1 MALNA
6 TDWIVIAAY
15 LLLNLLISLYYRRR
29 SSGSTEEFFVSGRNV
44 SWWLAGTSMVA
55 TTFAADT
62 PLFVTGV
69 VAKNGISGN
78 WIWWSQCLS
87 GMMTVF
93 FFARYWRRA
102 GILTDVEFVELRY
115 EGKPAAFLRGFRAIY
130 LGGLMNC
137 LILGWVIK
145 AMISITT
152 VLLGDAIAQ
161 GRVLE
166 IGIAGHTFFRY
177 TLGEPA
183 HTGLLIC
190 VLLLVPFTGIYTFIG
205 GLWGVLVTDLFQ
217 FILKMSMIIV
227 LAWVAVSKIGGM
239 TLLKLQL
246 SHVDEA
252 VRQTGQTTGSVTAFF
267 PSFHLGWTTDA
278 LWTLPVITFVLYL
291 GVQWWASW
299 YPGAEPGGGG
309 YVAQRMFS
317 AKDEKNS
324 LGATLWFNIANYAM
338 RSWPWIVTGLVAVA
352 VYSPYGGLHPSA
364 EFAAE
369 PEKGYVMVLRD
380 FLPPA
385 LRGLM
390 VAAFLAAFMSTVG
403 TQLNWGT
410 SYFINDFYRRFVVR
424 KGSEKHYVRVSKMFI
439 VLLVILSGY
448 TAAHITSIQSAWQL
462 LLGMGAGTGGVLML
476 RWYWWRV
483 NAWSEIS
490 AMIAAFVVSVSL
502 QRLEF
507 SGNNAVVFAKT
518 ALITTA
524 VTTVVW
530 LATTLLTPPESDER
544 LLKFYRRVHPTIH
557 GWKRIALLAP
567 EIKPVRDFKANAF
580 DWVMGCT
587 LVYCCMFGIG
597 ELVLQAWVTGFVL
610 LTVAALAG
618 YFIYWSLSR
627 RGWETL
633 SGASSEPFE
642 VSKGEIG
649 LQEGD

>member
-1 MALNA
+1 MVLTA
-6 TDWIVIAAY
+6 TDWMVIAAY

-62 PLFVTGV
+62 PLLVTGL
-69 VAKNGISGN
+69 VARNGISGN
-78 WIWWSQCLS
+78 WLWWSQCLC

-93 FFARYWRRA
+93 FFARYWRRSE
-102 GILTDVEFVELRY
+102 ILTDVEFVELRY
-115 EGKPAAFLRGFRAIY
+115 QGKPAAFLRGFRAIY
-130 LGGLMNC
+130 LGALMNC

-152 VLLGDAIAQ
+152 VLLGGAIAQ
-161 GRVLE
+161 GRVLS
-166 IGIAGHTFFRY
+166 IGLGGHNLTTY
-177 TLGEPA
+177 TLGAPE
-183 HTGLLIC
+183 HTALLIC

-217 FILKMSMIIV
+217 FALKMTMIVV
-227 LAWVAVSKIGGM
+227 LSWIAVAKMGGM
-239 TLLKLQL
+239 ALLKIQL
-246 SHVDEA
+246 SHVDAVARQSGEA
-252 VRQTGQTTGSVTAFF
+252 TGSMLSFF

-278 LWTLPVITFVLYL
+278 LWTLPVITFALYL
-291 GVQWWASW
+291 AVQWWASW

-324 LGATLWFNIANYAM
+324 LGATLWFNIAHYAM
-338 RSWPWIVTGLVAVA
+338 RSWPWIITGLVAVA
-352 VYSPYGGLHPSA
+352 VYSPHGGLHPST

-390 VAAFLAAFMSTVG
+390 IAAFLAAFMSTVG

-410 SYFINDFYRRFVVR
+410 SYLINDFYRRFLVR
-424 KGSEKHYVRVSKMFI
+424 KASDKHYVFVSKVII

-448 TAAHITSIQSAWQL
+448 AAANITSIQSAWQL
-462 LLGMGAGTGGVLML
+462 LLGMGAGTGSVLLL
-476 RWYWWRV
+476 RWYWWRI

-490 AMIAAFVVSVSL
+490 SMIAAFVVSMSL
-502 QRLEF
+502 TRIQF
-507 SGNNAVVFAKT
+507 AGNNSVVFAKT

-524 VTTVVW
+524 ATTIVWLVTT
-530 LATTLLTPPESDER
+530 LITKPEPEAK
-544 LLKFYRRVHPTIH
+544 LVQFYRRVRPTIH
-557 GWKRIALLAP
+557 GWKHIAALAP
-567 EIKPVRDFKANAF
+567 EVIPVRDLSANAF
-580 DWVMGCT
+580 DWIMGCA
-587 LVYCCMFGIG
+587 LVYCSMFSIG
-597 ELVLQAWVTGFVL
+597 EFALHDWLTGIVL
-610 LTVAALAG
+610 LIAATLSG

-627 RGWETL
+627 RGWQTL
-633 SGASSEPFE
+633 SGTDPSSAPLPTARPQVE
-642 VSKGEIG
+642 S
-649 LQEGD
+649 

>member
-1 MALNA
+1 MVLTA
-6 TDWIVIAAY
+6 TDWIVVAAY

-62 PLFVTGV
+62 PLLVTGL
-69 VAKNGISGN
+69 VARNGISGN
-78 WIWWSQCLS
+78 WLWWSQCLC

-102 GILTDVEFVELRY
+102 EILTDVEFVELRY
-115 EGKPAAFLRGFRAIY
+115 QGKPAAFLRGFRAIY
-130 LGGLMNC
+130 LGALMNC

-166 IGIAGHTFFRY
+166 LSLGGHTLLHY
-177 TLGEPA
+177 TLGPPE
-183 HTGLLIC
+183 HTALLIC

-217 FILKMSMIIV
+217 FALKMSMIIV
-227 LAWVAVSKIGGM
+227 LAWIAVAKIGGM
-239 TLLKLQL
+239 AALKLQL
-246 SHVDEA
+246 SHVDTLA
-252 VRQTGQTTGSVTAFF
+252 RQSGNSTGSILSFF

-278 LWTLPVITFVLYL
+278 LWTLPVITFCLYL
-291 GVQWWASW
+291 AVQWWASW

-324 LGATLWFNIANYAM
+324 LGATLWFNIAHYAM

-352 VYSPYGGLHPSA
+352 VYSPHGGLHPSA

-390 VAAFLAAFMSTVG
+390 IAAFLAAFMSTVG

-410 SYFINDFYRRFVVR
+410 SYLINDFYRRFLVR
-424 KGSEKHYVRVSKMFI
+424 KASEKHYVLISKLII

-448 TAAHITSIQSAWQL
+448 AAANITSIQSAWQL
-462 LLGMGAGTGGVLML
+462 LLGMGAGTGSVLVL
-476 RWYWWRV
+476 RWYWWRI

-490 AMIAAFVVSVSL
+490 SMIAAFIVSMSL
-502 QRLEF
+502 TRVQF
-507 SGNNAVVFAKT
+507 AGNTSVVFAKT

-524 VTTVVW
+524 ATTIVW
-530 LATTLLTPPESDER
+530 LATTLITRPEPEAK
-544 LLKFYRRVHPTIH
+544 LVQFYRRVRPTIH
-557 GWKRIALLAP
+557 GWKHIAALAP
-567 EIKPVRDFKANAF
+567 DVAPVRDFAANTF

-587 LVYCCMFGIG
+587 LVYCCMFSIG
-597 ELVLQAWVTGFVL
+597 EFALHEWLMGIL
-610 LTVAALAG
+610 LLIVAALSG

-627 RGWETL
+627 RGWKTL
-633 SGASSEPFE
+633 SGADPLPLPNAKPQLES
-642 VSKGEIG
+642 
-649 LQEGD
+649 

>member
-1 MALNA
+1 MALNSI
-6 TDWIVIAAY
+6 DWIVIAVY
-15 LLLNLLISLYYRRR
+15 LVMNLLISLYYRRR

-152 VLLGDAIAQ
+152 VLLGEGIAQ

-166 IGIAGHTFFRY
+166 IGLGGHTLFRY

-227 LAWVAVSKIGGM
+227 LAWVAVAKIGGM
-239 TLLKLQL
+239 TLLKAQL
-246 SHVDEA
+246 LHVDNA
-252 VRQTGQTTGSVTAFF
+252 VRQAGQSTGSVTSLF

-278 LWTLPVITFVLYL
+278 IWTLPVLTFVLYL

-338 RSWPWIVTGLVAVA
+338 RSWPWVVTGLVAVA
-352 VYSPYGGLHPSA
+352 VYSPLGGLHPSA

-424 KGSEKHYVRVSKMFI
+424 KGTEKHYVMVSKLFI

-490 AMIAAFVVSVSL
+490 AMVAAFVVSVSL
-502 QRLEF
+502 RRVEF
-507 SGNNAVVFAKT
+507 SGNGSVVFAKT

-524 VTTVVW
+524 ATTIVW
-530 LATTLLTPPESDER
+530 LATTFLTPPESDER
-544 LLKFYRRVHPTIH
+544 LLKFYRRVHPTIQ
-557 GWKRIALLAP
+557 GWKRIAALAP
-567 EIKPVRDFKANAF
+567 DMPPVRDFRANTF
-580 DWVMGCT
+580 DWIMGCT

-597 ELVLQAWVTGFVL
+597 ELVLEAWLTGFAL
-610 LTVAALAG
+610 LGAAAIAG
-618 YFIYWSLSR
+618 TLIYRSLSR

-633 SGASSEPFE
+633 SGAANTP
-642 VSKGEIG
+642 VSASKSEIG

>member
-1 MALNA
+1 MALNWI
-6 TDWIVIAAY
+6 DWIVIAAY
-15 LLLNLLISLYYRRR
+15 LAMNLLISLYYRRR

-69 VAKNGISGN
+69 VARNGISGN

-161 GRVLE
+161 GRLLQVGL
-166 IGIAGHTFFRY
+166 GGHTLLRY
-177 TLGEPA
+177 TLGQPA

-227 LAWVAVSKIGGM
+227 LAWVAVAKIGGM
-239 TLLKLQL
+239 TLLKIQL
-246 SHVDEA
+246 SHVNDTL
-252 VRQTGQTTGSVTAFF
+252 RQTGQSTGSVTSLF

-278 LWTLPVITFVLYL
+278 IWTLPVITFVLYL

-338 RSWPWIVTGLVAVA
+338 RSWPWVVTGLVAVA

-424 KGSEKHYVRVSKMFI
+424 KGTEKHYVMVSKLFI

-490 AMIAAFVVSVSL
+490 AMVAAFVVSISL
-502 QRLEF
+502 QRMNF
-507 SGNNAVVFAKT
+507 SGNSSVVFAKT
-518 ALITTA
+518 ALITTLA
-524 VTTVVW
+524 TTIVW
-530 LATTLLTPPESDER
+530 LAATLLTRPESDER
-544 LLKFYRRVHPTIH
+544 LLKFYRRVQPTIH
-557 GWKRIALLAP
+557 GWKRIAILAP
-567 EIKPVRDFKANAF
+567 EIKPVRDFGANTF
-580 DWVMGCT
+580 DWIMGCA

-597 ELVLQAWVTGFVL
+597 ELVLQAWITGFVL
-610 LTVAALAG
+610 LAIAAIAG
-618 YFIYWSLSR
+618 YLIYWSLSR
-627 RGWETL
+627 RGWATL
-633 SGASSEPFE
+633 SGAAEAP
-642 VSKGEIG
+642 
-649 LQEGD
+649 LPAPNAQAD

>member
-1 MALNA
+1 MALTT

-62 PLFVTGV
+62 PLLVTGL
-69 VAKNGISGN
+69 VAKNGIAGN
-78 WIWWSQCLS
+78 WLWWSLCLS

-102 GILTDVEFVELRY
+102 EILTDVEFVELRY
-115 EGKPAAFLRGFRAIY
+115 GGKPAAFLRGFRALY
-130 LGGLMNC
+130 LGALMNC

-152 VLLGDAIAQ
+152 VLLGDAIAE
-161 GRVLE
+161 GRVLQVVL
-166 IGIAGHTFFRY
+166 GGGALFPY
-177 TLGEPA
+177 TLGAPA
-183 HTGLLIC
+183 HTALLIC

-205 GLWGVLVTDLFQ
+205 GLLGVLVTDLFQ
-217 FILKMSMIIV
+217 FCLKMTMIVV
-227 LAWVAVSKIGGM
+227 LAWVAVAKIGGV
-239 TLLKLQL
+239 TLLKIQL
-246 SHVDEA
+246 SHIDST
-252 VRQTGQTTGSVTAFF
+252 VRQTGQPTGAILSFF
-267 PSFHLGWTTDA
+267 PAFHLGWSIDA
-278 LWTLPVITFVLYL
+278 IWTLPVITLVLYL
-291 GVQWWASW
+291 AMQWWASW

-317 AKDEKNS
+317 AKDEKNA
-324 LGATLWFNIANYAM
+324 LGATLWFNIAHYGM
-338 RSWPWIVTGLVAVA
+338 RSWPWIIPGLVAVA
-352 VYSPYGGLHPSA
+352 VYSAHGGLHPSA

-410 SYFINDFYRRFVVR
+410 SYLINDFYRRFLVR
-424 KGSEKHYVRVSKMFI
+424 KGSEKHYVLASKVFI

-448 TAAHITSIQSAWQL
+448 TAAHINSIQSAWQL
-462 LLGMGAGTGGVLML
+462 LLGMGAGTGGVLLL
-476 RWYWWRV
+476 RWYWWRI

-490 AMIAAFVVSVSL
+490 SMIAAFIVSTALTQVH
-502 QRLEF
+502 F
-507 SGNNAVVFAKT
+507 SGNDSVVFAKS
-518 ALITTA
+518 AMITTGA
-524 VTTVVW
+524 TTLVW
-530 LATTLLTPPESDER
+530 IITTLLTPAESEER
-544 LLKFYRRVHPTIH
+544 LLKFYRRVQPTVH
-557 GWKRIALLAP
+557 GWKHIAALAP
-567 EIKPVRDFKANAF
+567 DIKPVRDLAANTF
-580 DWVMGCT
+580 DWIMGCA
-587 LVYCCMFGIG
+587 LVYCSMFGIG
-597 ELVLQAWVTGFVL
+597 ELVLQEWLPGFVL
-610 LTVAALAG
+610 LACAAAAG

-627 RGWETL
+627 RGWQTL
-633 SGASSEPFE
+633 SGTS
-642 VSKGEIG
+642 
-649 LQEGD
+649 

>member
-1 MALNA
+1 MALNSI
-6 TDWIVIAAY
+6 DWIVIIAY
-15 LLLNLLISLYYRRR
+15 LAMNLLISLYYRRR

-69 VAKNGISGN
+69 VARNGIAGN

-115 EGKPAAFLRGFRAIY
+115 EGKAAAFLRGFRAIY

-161 GRVLE
+161 GRVLQ
-166 IGIAGHTFFRY
+166 IGIGGHNLFTY

-227 LAWVAVSKIGGM
+227 LAWVAVAKIGGM
-239 TLLKLQL
+239 AALKIQL
-246 SHVDEA
+246 SHVNNLA
-252 VRQTGQTTGSVTAFF
+252 AHSGQTSGSVTSFF
-267 PSFHLGWTTDA
+267 PSFNLGWTTDA
-278 LWTLPVITFVLYL
+278 LWTLPVITLVLYL

-338 RSWPWIVTGLVAVA
+338 RSWPWVVTGLVAVA
-352 VYSPYGGLHPSA
+352 VYSPLGGLHPNA

-424 KGSEKHYVRVSKMFI
+424 KGTEKHYVFLSKLFI

-490 AMIAAFVVSVSL
+490 AMVAAFVVSVSL
-502 QRLEF
+502 GRVAF
-507 SGNNAVVFAKT
+507 SGNSSVVFAKS

-524 VTTVVW
+524 ATTVVW
-530 LATTLLTPPESDER
+530 LVTTLLTEPESDER
-544 LLKFYRRVHPTIH
+544 LLKFYRRVQPTAL
-557 GWKRIALLAP
+557 GWKRIAALAP
-567 EIKPVRDFKANAF
+567 EIKPVRDLGANTF

-597 ELVLQAWVTGFVL
+597 ELVLQSYVTGVVL
-610 LTVAALAG
+610 LAIAAVAG
-618 YFIYWSLSR
+618 YLIYWSLSR
-627 RGWETL
+627 RGWSSFSVATETQTP
-633 SGASSEPFE
+633 SSAPAEA
-642 VSKGEIG
+642 
-649 LQEGD
+649 D

>member
-1 MALNA
+1 MALTA
-6 TDWIVIAAY
+6 TDWIVIAVY

-62 PLFVTGV
+62 PLLVTGL
-69 VAKNGISGN
+69 VAKNGIAGN
-78 WIWWSQCLS
+78 WLWWSLCLS

-102 GILTDVEFVELRY
+102 EILTDVEFVELRY
-115 EGKPAAFLRGFRAIY
+115 GGKPAAFLRGFRALY
-130 LGGLMNC
+130 LGALMNC

-161 GRVLE
+161 GRVLS
-166 IGIAGHTFFRY
+166 IGFGGHSLFDY
-177 TLGEPA
+177 TLGAPE
-183 HTGLLIC
+183 HTALLIC
-190 VLLLVPFTGIYTFIG
+190 VLILVPFTGIYTFIG

-227 LAWVAVSKIGGM
+227 LAWVAVSKIGGIA
-239 TLLKLQL
+239 LLKVQL
-246 SHVDEA
+246 SQVDA
-252 VRQTGQTTGSVTAFF
+252 ATRASGQTTGNILSFF

-278 LWTLPVITFVLYL
+278 LWTLPVLTFLLYL
-291 GVQWWASW
+291 AMQWWASW

-317 AKDEKNS
+317 ARDEKNS
-324 LGATLWFNIANYAM
+324 LGATLWFNIAHYAL

-352 VYSPYGGLHPSA
+352 VYSAHGGLHPSA

-390 VAAFLAAFMSTVG
+390 IAAFLAAFMSTVG

-410 SYFINDFYRRFVVR
+410 SYLINDFYRRFLVR
-424 KGSEKHYVRVSKMFI
+424 KGSEKHYVLASKVFI

-448 TAAHITSIQSAWQL
+448 TAAHINSIQSAWQL
-462 LLGMGAGTGGVLML
+462 LLGMGAGTGGVLLL
-476 RWYWWRV
+476 RWYWWRI

-490 AMIAAFVVSVSL
+490 SMIAAFIVSTALTQVH
-502 QRLEF
+502 F
-507 SGNNAVVFAKT
+507 SGNDSVVFAKS
-518 ALITTA
+518 AMITTGA
-524 VTTVVW
+524 TTIVWLVTT
-530 LATTLLTPPESDER
+530 LFTPAESEER
-544 LLKFYRRVHPTIH
+544 LLKFYRRVQPTIH
-557 GWKRIALLAP
+557 GWKHIAALAP
-567 EIKPVRDFKANAF
+567 DIQPVRDLTANTF
-580 DWVMGCT
+580 DWVMGCA
-587 LVYCCMFGIG
+587 LIYCTMFGIG
-597 ELVLQAWVTGFVL
+597 ELVLQEWLPGFVL
-610 LTVAALAG
+610 LACAAAAG

-627 RGWETL
+627 RGWQTL
-633 SGASSEPFE
+633 SGTS
-642 VSKGEIG
+642 
-649 LQEGD
+649 

>member
-1 MALNA
+1 MALN
-6 TDWIVIAAY
+6 TVDWIVIAAY
-15 LLLNLLISLYYRRR
+15 LALNLLISLYYRRR

-115 EGKPAAFLRGFRAIY
+115 EGKAAAFLRGFRAIY

-152 VLLGDAIAQ
+152 VLLGDAIKQ

-166 IGIAGHTFFRY
+166 IGLGGHTLFRY
-177 TLGEPA
+177 TLGAPA

-217 FILKMSMIIV
+217 FVLKMSMIIV
-227 LAWVAVSKIGGM
+227 LAWVAVAKVGGM
-239 TLLKLQL
+239 TLLKIQL
-246 SHVDEA
+246 SHVDDTL
-252 VRQTGQTTGSVTAFF
+252 RQTGQSTGSVTSFF

-278 LWTLPVITFVLYL
+278 IWTLPVLTFVLYL

-338 RSWPWIVTGLVAVA
+338 RSWPWVVTGLVAVA

-424 KGSEKHYVRVSKMFI
+424 KGSEKHYVMMSKLFI

-490 AMIAAFVVSVSL
+490 AMVAAFVVSISL
-502 QRLEF
+502 RSLEF
-507 SGNNAVVFAKT
+507 SGNTSVVFAKT

-530 LATTLLTPPESDER
+530 LATTLLTRPETDER
-544 LLKFYRRVHPTIH
+544 LLKFYRRVQPTIH

-567 EIKPVRDFKANAF
+567 EIKPVQDFSANTF

-597 ELVLQAWVTGFVL
+597 ELVMQAWITGFVL
-610 LTVAALAG
+610 LAIAAVAG
-618 YFIYWSLSR
+618 YLIYWSLSR
-627 RGWETL
+627 RGWKTL
-633 SGASSEPFE
+633 SGAEEASPAAPSPET
-642 VSKGEIG
+642 
-649 LQEGD
+649 D

>member
-1 MALNA
+1 MALTA
-6 TDWIVIAAY
+6 TDWIVIAVY
-15 LLLNLLISLYYRRR
+15 LALNLLISLYYRRR

-62 PLFVTGV
+62 PLLVTGL

-78 WIWWSQCLS
+78 WLWWSQCLS

-93 FFARYWRRA
+93 FFARYWRRSE
-102 GILTDVEFVELRY
+102 ILTDVEFVELRY
-115 EGKPAAFLRGFRAIY
+115 AGKPAAFLRGFRALY
-130 LGGLMNC
+130 LGALMNC

-161 GRVLE
+161 GRVLQAAV
-166 IGIAGHTFFRY
+166 GGHVLMHY
-177 TLGEPA
+177 TLGDPA
-183 HTGLLIC
+183 HTALLIC
-190 VLLLVPFTGIYTFIG
+190 VLVLVPFTGIYTFIG

-217 FILKMSMIIV
+217 FILKMTMIIV
-227 LAWVAVSKIGGM
+227 LAWVAVAKIGGM
-239 TLLKLQL
+239 TLLKIQL
-246 SHVDEA
+246 SHVNDA
-252 VRQTGQTTGSVTAFF
+252 VRQSGQSTGSVLSFF

-278 LWTLPVITFVLYL
+278 IWTLPVITFVLYL
-291 GVQWWASW
+291 AMQWWASW

-324 LGATLWFNIANYAM
+324 LGATLWFNIAHYAM

-352 VYSPYGGLHPSA
+352 VYSPIGGLHPSA

-410 SYFINDFYRRFVVR
+410 SYLINDFYRRFVVR
-424 KGSEKHYVRVSKMFI
+424 KGSEKHYVLASKLFI
-439 VLLVILSGY
+439 VFLVILSGY
-448 TAAHITSIQSAWQL
+448 TAAHISSIQSAWQL
-462 LLGMGAGTGGVLML
+462 LLGMGAGTGGVLLL
-476 RWYWWRV
+476 RWYWWRI

-490 AMIAAFVVSVSL
+490 SMIAAFIVSMSL
-502 QRLEF
+502 QWVHF
-507 SGNNAVVFAKT
+507 SGNSSVVFAKST
-518 ALITTA
+518 MITVV

-530 LATTLLTPPESDER
+530 VTTTLLTEPESDER
-544 LLKFYRRVHPTIH
+544 LATFYRRVQPTIH
-557 GWKRIALLAP
+557 GWKRIAALAP
-567 EIKPVRDFKANAF
+567 EIVPVRDFAANTF

-587 LVYCCMFGIG
+587 LVYCAMFGIG
-597 ELVLQAWVTGFVL
+597 ELVLQAWIAGLVL
-610 LTVAALAG
+610 LACAAIAG
-618 YFIYWSLSR
+618 YLIYWSLSR
-627 RGWETL
+627 RGWQTL
-633 SGASSEPFE
+633 SGNLERPVAPPATE
-642 VSKGEIG
+642 VG
-649 LQEGD
+649 LQHTD

>member
-1 MALNA
+1 MVLNSV
-6 TDWIVIAAY
+6 DWIVIIAY
-15 LLLNLLISLYYRRR
+15 LAMNLLISLYYRRR

-69 VAKNGISGN
+69 VARNGIAGN

-115 EGKPAAFLRGFRAIY
+115 EGKAAAFLRGFRAIY

-152 VLLGDAIAQ
+152 VLLGDAIAP
-161 GRVLE
+161 GRVLQ
-166 IGIAGHTFFRY
+166 IGVGGHNLFTY

-227 LAWVAVSKIGGM
+227 LAWVAVARIGGM
-239 TLLKLQL
+239 AALKIQL
-246 SHVDEA
+246 SHVNDLA
-252 VRQTGQTTGSVTAFF
+252 RQSGQTTGSVTSFF

-278 LWTLPVITFVLYL
+278 LWTLPVITLVLYL

-338 RSWPWIVTGLVAVA
+338 RSWPWVVTGLVAVA
-352 VYSPYGGLHPSA
+352 VYSPLGGLHPNA

-390 VAAFLAAFMSTVG
+390 IAAFLAAFMSTVG

-424 KGSEKHYVRVSKMFI
+424 KGTEKHYVFVSKLFI

-502 QRLEF
+502 QKVAF
-507 SGNNAVVFAKT
+507 SGNSSVVFAKS

-524 VTTVVW
+524 ATTVVW
-530 LATTLLTPPESDER
+530 LATTLLTKPEADER
-544 LLKFYRRVHPTIH
+544 LLKFYRRVQPTVH
-557 GWKRIALLAP
+557 GWKRIAALAP
-567 EIKPVRDFKANAF
+567 EIQPVRDFGANTF
-580 DWVMGCT
+580 DWIMGCT

-597 ELVLQAWVTGFVL
+597 EVVLQSYLTGVL
-610 LTVAALAG
+610 LLVIAAIAG
-618 YFIYWSLSR
+618 YLIYWSLSR
-627 RGWETL
+627 RGWATL
-633 SGASSEPFE
+633 SGKAEPAAPT
-642 VSKGEIG
+642 
-649 LQEGD
+649 QHP

>member
-1 MALNA
+1 MALTV
-6 TDWIVIAAY
+6 TDWIVVAAY
-15 LLLNLLISLYYRRR
+15 FALNLLISLYYRRR

-62 PLFVTGV
+62 PLLVTGI
-69 VAKNGISGN
+69 VARNGISGN
-78 WIWWSQCLS
+78 WIWWSQCLA

-102 GILTDVEFVELRY
+102 GIITDVEFVELRY
-115 EGKPAAFLRGFRAIY
+115 EGKPAAFLRGFRAMY

-145 AMISITT
+145 AMINITT

-166 IGIAGHTFFRY
+166 IGLGGHTLFRY
-177 TLGEPA
+177 TLGEPT

-227 LAWVAVSKIGGM
+227 LAWVAVAKVGGIA
-239 TLLKLQL
+239 LLKIQL
-246 SHVDEA
+246 SHVDA
-252 VRQTGQTTGSVTAFF
+252 VARQAGRGTGPVTAFF

-278 LWTLPVITFVLYL
+278 IWTLPVITFVLYL

-338 RSWPWIVTGLVAVA
+338 RSWPWVVTGLVAVA

-364 EFAAE
+364 EFVAA

-403 TQLNWGT
+403 TQLNWGA

-424 KGSEKHYVRVSKMFI
+424 KGSEKHYVLVSKLFI
-439 VLLVILSGY
+439 VLLVILSGF

-462 LLGMGAGTGGVLML
+462 LLGMAAGTGGVLML
-476 RWYWWRV
+476 RWYWWRI

-490 AMIAAFVVSVSL
+490 AMVAALAAYLSL
-502 QRLEF
+502 QRVEF
-507 SGNNAVVFAKT
+507 SGNNSVVFAKT
-518 ALITTA
+518 ALIATVITTI
-524 VTTVVW
+524 VW
-530 LATTLLTPPESDER
+530 LATTLLTRPESDEK
-544 LLKFYRRVHPTIH
+544 LLKFYRRVQPTIH
-557 GWKRIALLAP
+557 GWKRIARLAP
-567 EIKPVRDFKANAF
+567 EIKPVRDLGVNTF
-580 DWVMGCT
+580 DWIMGCT

-597 ELVLQAWVTGFVL
+597 ELVLQEWLAGLSL
-610 LTVAALAG
+610 LTVGAISG
-618 YFIYWSLSR
+618 YLIYWSLSR
-627 RGWETL
+627 RDWKTL
-633 SGASSEPFE
+633 SGAADMALSAPKAE
-642 VSKGEIG
+642 VG

>member
-1 MALNA
+1 MVLTL

-62 PLFVTGV
+62 PLLVTGL
-69 VAKNGISGN
+69 VARNGISGN
-78 WIWWSQCLS
+78 WLWWSLCMS

-93 FFARYWRRA
+93 FFARYWRRSE
-102 GILTDVEFVELRY
+102 ILTDVEFVELRY
-115 EGKPAAFLRGFRAIY
+115 EGKPAAFLRGFRAVY
-130 LGGLMNC
+130 LGALMNC

-145 AMISITT
+145 AMISIST
-152 VLLGDAIAQ
+152 VLLGDAIAK
-161 GRVLE
+161 GRDLS
-166 IGIAGHTFFRY
+166 IGIGGHTLFHY
-177 TLGEPA
+177 TFGEPE

-190 VLLLVPFTGIYTFIG
+190 VLILVPFTGIYTFIG

-227 LAWVAVSKIGGM
+227 LAWVAVQKVGGM
-239 TLLKLQL
+239 TLLKIQL
-246 SHVDEA
+246 SHVSAATQEA
-252 VRQTGQTTGSVTAFF
+252 GGATGSILSFF

-278 LWTLPVITFVLYL
+278 LWTLPVLTFALYL
-291 GVQWWASW
+291 AVQWWASW

-324 LGATLWFNIANYAM
+324 LGATLWFNIAHYAM

-352 VYSPYGGLHPSA
+352 IYSPHGGLHPSA

-390 VAAFLAAFMSTVG
+390 IAAFLAAFMSTVG

-410 SYFINDFYRRFVVR
+410 SYLINDFYRRFLVR
-424 KGSEKHYVRVSKMFI
+424 KASDKHYVFASKVI
-439 VLLVILSGY
+439 IILLVILSGY
-448 TAAHITSIQSAWQL
+448 VAAHISSIQAAWQL
-462 LLGMGAGTGGVLML
+462 LLGMGAGTGAVLLL
-476 RWYWWRV
+476 RWYWWRI

-490 AMIAAFVVSVSL
+490 SMVAAFIVSISL
-502 QRLEF
+502 TKIHF
-507 SGNNAVVFAKT
+507 SGNDSVVFAKS
-518 ALITTA
+518 ALITTGS
-524 VTTVVW
+524 TTVVW
-530 LATTLLTPPESDER
+530 LLTTLFTRPESDER
-544 LLKFYRRVHPTIH
+544 LLIFYRRIHPTVH
-557 GWKRIALLAP
+557 GWKRIAAMAP
-567 EIKPVRDFKANAF
+567 DIQPVRDLGANTF

-587 LVYCCMFGIG
+587 LIYSTMFGIG
-597 ELVLQAWVTGFVL
+597 ELVLQEWLSGFLL
-610 LTVAALAG
+610 LTLAAVCG
-618 YFIYWSLSR
+618 CFIYWSLSR

-633 SGASSEPFE
+633 SGA
-642 VSKGEIG
+642 K
-649 LQEGD
+649 

>member
-1 MALNA
+1 MALNSI
-6 TDWIVIAAY
+6 DWIVIAGY
-15 LLLNLLISLYYRRR
+15 LLMNLLISLYYRRR

-115 EGKPAAFLRGFRAIY
+115 EGKAAAFLRGFRAIY

-166 IGIAGHTFFRY
+166 IGLGGHTLFRY

-217 FILKMSMIIV
+217 FILKMTMIIV
-227 LAWVAVSKIGGM
+227 LAWVAVAKIGGM
-239 TLLKLQL
+239 TLLKVQL
-246 SHVDEA
+246 SHVNDTLHH
-252 VRQTGQTTGSVTAFF
+252 TGQSTGSVTSFF

-278 LWTLPVITFVLYL
+278 VWTLPVITFVLYL

-338 RSWPWIVTGLVAVA
+338 RSWPWVITGLVAVA
-352 VYSPYGGLHPSA
+352 VYSPFGGLHPSA

-424 KGSEKHYVRVSKMFI
+424 KGTEKHYVLLSKLFI

-490 AMIAAFVVSVSL
+490 AMIAAFIVSVSL
-502 QRLEF
+502 QRMTF
-507 SGNNAVVFAKT
+507 SGNNSVVFAKT

-524 VTTVVW
+524 VTTIVWVV
-530 LATTLLTPPESDER
+530 TTLLTPPESDAR
-544 LLKFYRRVHPTIH
+544 LLKFYRRVQPTVH
-557 GWKRIALLAP
+557 GWKRIATLAP
-567 EIKPVRDFKANAF
+567 EIKPVRDFRANAF

-587 LVYCCMFGIG
+587 LVYCCMFGVG
-597 ELVLQAWVTGFVL
+597 ELVLQAWMTGIVL
-610 LTVAALAG
+610 LVIAAIAG
-618 YFIYWSLSR
+618 YLIYWSLSR
-627 RGWETL
+627 RGWATL
-633 SGASSEPFE
+633 SGATDAPLSVPKPQIS
-642 VSKGEIG
+642 
-649 LQEGD
+649 LQQGD